1 MSNYCAKIAIFVLSM
16 EDLSRYGIVP
26 VSFDVVAESLANYN
40 SPKDKVSR
48 LQQQGQLIRLK
59 RGVFVVAP
67 EVSNQTLSLEL
78 IANHLYGPSYVS
90 LQSALRY
97 YGLIPERVFVT
108 RSVTMKRARSFTTP
122 LGVFEYITMPENY
135 YPIGIRQ
142 MVFEESYSFLIATPE
157 KALCDLIIS
166 TAGLRI
172 QSARA
177 MREYLFEDLRIDDD
191 AFEGADLEIVRACID
206 TGRKRRELR
215 FLMEVLGNG

>member
-1 MSNYCAKIAIFVLSM
+1 M
-16 EDLSRYGIVP
+16 EDLSQYGIVP
-26 VSFDVVAESLANYN
+26 VNYDVVAESLSNYN

-48 LQQQGQLIRLK
+48 MERQGQLIRLK

-67 EVSNQTLSLEL
+67 EVSHLTLSMEL

-108 RSVTMKRARSFTTP
+108 RSVTTKRARSFPTP
-122 LGVFEYITMPENY
+122 LGEFEYITMPESY

-142 MVFEESYSFLIATPE
+142 MVFEEEYSFLIATPE

-166 TAGLRI
+166 TSGLRI
-172 QSARA
+172 QSAKA
-177 MREYLFEDLRIDDD
+177 MREYLFEDLRIDD
-191 AFEGADLEIVRACID
+191 EEHENWDLDILRACIEH
-206 TGRKRRELR
+206 GRKRREIR
-215 FLMEVLGNG
+215 FLLEVLNNG